1 MHKQKKMKR
10 NIVDLFC
17 SVLTC
22 LILWFTLPVHEV
34 EAVDVGLIGGAT
46 THSSYEDGELT
57 VWVQGGKGVE
67 LDVGTKMIPQMQFPS
82 SLSSILNH
90 PDIRKNIRL
99 EYSLPAPLLGFIP
112 IRDTIPGDQLLFDT
126 TNNLVYANIDQPL
139 NLTLIGLYK
148 FEFIID
154 IEGLNMRIP
163 DDSYQFKMVVDKGIV
178 NLDLLDFR
186 GSLTTLDF
194 GYLPENY
201 DEPTN
206 PDEQE
211 QTTTDRDQTEVSV
224 GFLPPVDSSPP
235 ILDPENPSE
244 EITNPEDEPSGEIGN
259 LTLDYVP
266 SFSFPTREVAHE
278 KFTIRTDRKKPF
290 IQVSDRTNTNAGWI
304 VTAQL
309 SHFRNVDS
317 NSNSLL
323 GATLLLENGI
333 TSSPID
339 DYKEPYVYQ
348 DIELHSGGDA
358 LPIMY
363 AEPGA
368 GSGTW
373 LARWYDSDPEGNSI
387 GNVYLNVPKGSAQVG
402 EQEATITWIIQNT
415 PNVSL

>member
-1 MHKQKKMKR
+1 M
-10 NIVDLFC
+10 
-17 SVLTC
+17 
-22 LILWFTLPVHEV
+22 
-34 EAVDVGLIGGAT
+34 DVGLIGGAT
-46 THSSYEDGELT
+46 THSSYEDGDLT
-57 VWVQGGKGVE
+57 VWIEGGKGVE
-67 LDVGTKMIPQMQFPS
+67 LDLGTRMIPQMQLPS

-90 PDIRKNIRL
+90 SDIRNNIRL

-112 IRDTIPGDQLLFDT
+112 IRGTIAGDQLLFDT
-126 TNNLVYANIDQPL
+126 TNNLVYANLDQSL

-148 FEFIID
+148 FKFIID

-163 DDSYQFKMVVDKGIV
+163 ADSYQFKMVVDKGIV

-186 GSLTTLDF
+186 GNLTTLDF
-194 GYLPENY
+194 GYLPEDY
-201 DEPTN
+201 DEPSN
-206 PDEQE
+206 PDEPGQS
-211 QTTTDRDQTEVSV
+211 TTDSDQTEVSV
-224 GFLPPVDSSPP
+224 AFLPPVDSSPP

-244 EITNPEDEPSGEIGN
+244 EITNPEDEPSGETGD

-278 KFTIRTDRKKPF
+278 NIEVRMDRKKPF
-290 IQVSDRTNTNAGWI
+290 IQVSDRTNSNAGWI

-309 SHFRNVDS
+309 SYFRNVDS

-339 DYKEPYVYQ
+339 VSEEPFVYQ
-348 DIELHSGGDA
+348 DIELHSSGDA
-358 LPIMY
+358 KPIMY

-373 LARWYDSDPEGNSI
+373 LARWYDSDLEGNSN
-387 GNVYLNVPKGSAQVG
+387 GDVYLNVPQGSAQVG
-402 EQEATITWIIQNT
+402 RQEATITWTIQNT
-415 PNVSL
+415 PNVSE

>member
-1 MHKQKKMKR
+1 MHKQKNMKR

-22 LILWFTLPVHEV
+22 LILWFSFLVHEV
-34 EAVDVGLIGGAT
+34 DAVDVGLIGGAT
-46 THSSYEDGELT
+46 THSSYEDGDLT

-67 LDVGTKMIPQMQFPS
+67 LDLGTQMIPQMQFPS

-90 PDIRKNIRL
+90 PDIRNNIRL

-112 IRDTIPGDQLLFDT
+112 ITGTIPGDQLLFDT
-126 TNNLVYANIDQPL
+126 TNNLVYANIDQSL

-163 DDSYQFKMVVDKGIV
+163 DDSYQFKMVVDKGGV

-186 GSLTTLDF
+186 ESLTTLDF
-194 GYLPENY
+194 GYLPEGY
-201 DEPTN
+201 DEPSN
-206 PDEQE
+206 PDDPGQS
-211 QTTTDRDQTEVSV
+211 TTDSDQTEVSV
-224 GFLPPVDSSPP
+224 AFLPPVDSSPP
-235 ILDPENPSE
+235 ILDPENPSD
-244 EITNPEDEPSGEIGN
+244 EITNPEDEPSEETGD

-278 KFTIRTDRKKPF
+278 NMKIRTDRKKPF
-290 IQVSDRTNTNAGWI
+290 IQVSDRTNANAGWV

-309 SHFRNVDS
+309 SHFRHVDS

-339 DYKEPYVYQ
+339 DSREPFVYQ
-348 DIELHSGGDA
+348 DIELDSAGDA
-358 LPIMY
+358 IPIMY

-373 LARWYDSDPEGNSI
+373 LARWYDSDPEGNSN
-387 GNVYLNVPKGSAQVG
+387 GDVYLNVPQGSAQVG
-402 EQEATITWIIQNT
+402 RQEATITWIIQNT
-415 PNVSL
+415 PNISE